1 MPIIYLLRHAQ
12 SLANTKGILAGQDN
26 SVELSKKGA
35 KEANEIV
42 GYLESLKIAKVY
54 CSPLTRCVQTITPF
68 MTKNPKIEFE
78 IEPRLIEMNYGKW
91 SGRKLS
97 SLAKDSRWKNVINKP
112 STFTFPEGESFKQMR
127 TRVDRLLADLA
138 LHNGS
143 ILLITHG
150 DIIKM
155 MLASTLNLPIDR
167 FQAFVAE
174 PASISTIR
182 IEKKSK
188 TVLQTNHGVERSNF
202 NLFKSNQLGGGN
214 LIGDRKIWWKR

>member
-12 SLANTKGILAGQDN
+12 SSANSKGILAGQDN

-54 CSPLTRCVQTITPF
+54 CSPLTRCLQTVTPF
-68 MTKNPKIEFE
+68 MTKNPKIDFE
-78 IEPRLIEMNYGKW
+78 VEPRLIEMNYGKW

-97 SLAKDSRWKNVINKP
+97 SLARDSRWKKVIIKP
-112 STFTFPEGESFKQMR
+112 STFTFPEGESFRQMR

-138 LHNGS
+138 SHNGS
-143 ILLITHG
+143 ILLVTHG

-155 MLASTLNLPIDR
+155 ILASTLNLPIDR

-182 IEKKSK
+182 VEKKIK
-188 TVLQTNHGVERSNF
+188 TVLQTNHRVEWSNF
-202 NLFKSNQLGGGN
+202 NLFKSNQIGGGN
-214 LIGDRKIWWKR
+214 SIGDRKIWWKR

>member
-12 SLANTKGILAGQDN
+12 SSANTKGILAGQDN
-26 SVELSKKGA
+26 SVELSKKGV

-42 GYLESLKIAKVY
+42 GYLESLKITKVY
-54 CSPLTRCVQTITPF
+54 CSPLTRCLQTITPF

-78 IEPRLIEMNYGKW
+78 VEPRLIEMNYGKW

-97 SLAKDSRWKNVINKP
+97 SLAKDLRWKKVTNKP

-138 LHNGS
+138 SHNGS

-188 TVLQTNHGVERSNF
+188 TVLQTNHRIERSNF
-202 NLFKSNQLGGGN
+202 NHFKSNQLGGGN

>member
-12 SLANTKGILAGQDN
+12 SSANTKGILAGQDN

-54 CSPLTRCVQTITPF
+54 CSPLTRCLQTITPF

-78 IEPRLIEMNYGKW
+78 VEPRLIEMNYGKW

-97 SLAKDSRWKNVINKP
+97 SLAKDSRWKKVINKP

-138 LHNGS
+138 SHNGS

-182 IEKKSK
+182 IEKKIK
-188 TVLQTNHGVERSNF
+188 TVLQTNHRVERSNF

>member
-12 SLANTKGILAGQDN
+12 SSANTKGILAGQDN

-42 GYLESLKIAKVY
+42 GYLESLKIVKVY
-54 CSPLTRCVQTITPF
+54 SSPLTRCLQTITPF
-68 MTKNPKIEFE
+68 MTRNSEIDFE
-78 IEPRLIEMNYGKW
+78 VDPRLIEMNYGKW

-97 SLAKDSRWKNVINKP
+97 SLARDSRWKKVINKP
-112 STFTFPEGESFKQMR
+112 SSFTFPEGESFKQMR
-127 TRVDRLLADLA
+127 SRVDRLLADLVSQK
-138 LHNGS
+138 GPV
-143 ILLITHG
+143 LLVTHG

-155 MLASTLNLPIDR
+155 ILASALALPIDR
-167 FQAFVAE
+167 FQSFVAE

-182 IEKKSK
+182 IEKGLN
-188 TVLQTNHGVERSNF
+188 TVLQVNYRVDRSNF
-202 NLFKSNQLGGGN
+202 NLFKSNQIGGGN

>member
-12 SLANTKGILAGQDN
+12 SSANTKGILAGQDN

-54 CSPLTRCVQTITPF
+54 CSPLTRCLQTVTPF
-68 MTKNPKIEFE
+68 MTKNPKIDFE
-78 IEPRLIEMNYGKW
+78 VEPRLIEMNYGKW

-97 SLAKDSRWKNVINKP
+97 SLARDSRWKKVINKP
-112 STFTFPEGESFKQMR
+112 ATFTFPEGESFRQMR

-138 LHNGS
+138 SHNGS
-143 ILLITHG
+143 ILLVTHG

-155 MLASTLNLPIDR
+155 ILASTLNLPIDR

-182 IEKKSK
+182 VEKKIK
-188 TVLQTNHGVERSNF
+188 TVLQTNHRVEWSNF
-202 NLFKSNQLGGGN
+202 NLFKSNQIGGGN
-214 LIGDRKIWWKR
+214 SIGDRKIWWKR